1 MHNIGFRRNLGPQV
15 GLLGVFPLSKYQQT
29 SVTAKD
35 LCCAILLS
43 FALRNVV
50 VNAES
55 VRFFWDFSVP
65 FYWNFTQT
73 CLHICKLIF
82 SWEHEN
88 RESLI
93 FLVSFQG

>member
-1 MHNIGFRRNLGPQV
+1 M

-65 FYWNFTQT
+65 F
-73 CLHICKLIF
+73 LLEIF
-82 SWEHEN
+82 FSN
-88 RESLI
+88 SNVSSYLQINI
-93 FLVSFQG
+93 FLGA

>member
-35 LCCAILLS
+35 LCILLS

-65 FYWNFTQT
+65 F
-73 CLHICKLIF
+73 LLEIF
-82 SWEHEN
+82 FSN
-88 RESLI
+88 SNVSSYLQINI
-93 FLVSFQG
+93 FLGA

>member
-1 MHNIGFRRNLGPQV
+1 M

-55 VRFFWDFSVP
+55 VRFFWDSSVP
-65 FYWNFTQT
+65 FYWNFSFQTQNVSSY
-73 CLHICKLIF
+73 LQI
-82 SWEHEN
+82 N
-88 RESLI
+88 I
-93 FLVSFQG
+93 FLGA

>member
-1 MHNIGFRRNLGPQV
+1 MHNIGFCRNLGPQV

-35 LCCAILLS
+35 LCILLS

>member
-1 MHNIGFRRNLGPQV
+1 M

-35 LCCAILLS
+35 LCILLS

-65 FYWNFTQT
+65 F
-73 CLHICKLIF
+73 LLEIF
-82 SWEHEN
+82 FSN
-88 RESLI
+88 SNVSSYLQINI
-93 FLVSFQG
+93 FLGA